1 MDYRKLDLN
10 LLVVLDALLEERGV
24 HATARRL
31 HMSQPNVSFAL
42 GKLRHF
48 FHDELLVRIGNAM
61 HPTPMGDRLRE
72 PVRRILET
80 VDAELLGLPV
90 FDPLGSER
98 CFSISTSDIG
108 ELVFLPTLLKVLK
121 DRAPRT
127 TLRCHSMPPHELERA
142 MADGMVDI
150 ALGYFPDLQGSSFLC
165 QTLFD
170 HPFSCIV
177 RRDHPGIGDRLS
189 LDQFLGLGHILVS
202 QKGRSQEL
210 VETRMQQLGLSR
222 RIQLQSP
229 HFMSV
234 PLLVAGSDLISTV
247 PHAVGAI
254 FATMAPLKLLAPPFE
269 TPLINLQQF
278 WHRRVHGDPA
288 IVWFRTLI
296 AELFLGRDP
305 SMPKE
310 GAKAQ

>member
-1 MDYRKLDLN
+1 MDYRRLDLN
-10 LLVVLDALLEERGV
+10 LLVVLDTLLEERGV

-31 HMSQPNVSFAL
+31 NMSQPNVSFAL
-42 GKLRHF
+42 GKLRDF
-48 FHDELLVRIGNAM
+48 FKDALLVRIGNAM
-61 HPTPMGDRLRE
+61 HPTPMGDRLRD
-72 PVRRILET
+72 PVRRILEM
-80 VDAELLGLPV
+80 VDAELLGLPG
-90 FDPLGSER
+90 FDPLASTR

-108 ELVFLPTLLKVLK
+108 ELVFLPTLLEVLK
-121 DRAPRT
+121 SRAPNT
-127 TLRCHSMPPHELERA
+127 IIRCHSMPPQELERA
-142 MADGMVDI
+142 MADGVVDL
-150 ALGYFPDLQGSSFLC
+150 ALGYFPDLQGSNFLC

-177 RRDHPGIGDRLS
+177 RRDHPDIGDSIS

-247 PHAVGAI
+247 PHAVASI
-254 FATMAPLKLLAPPFE
+254 FATMAPLKLLSPPFE

-278 WHRRVHGDPA
+278 WHRRVDRDPA
-288 IVWFRTLI
+288 VLWLRALV
-296 AELFLGRDP
+296 AELFLGHDP
-305 SMPKE
+305 SLAREQPLSS
-310 GAKAQ
+310 

>member
-1 MDYRKLDLN
+1 
-10 LLVVLDALLEERGV
+10 
-24 HATARRL
+24 
-31 HMSQPNVSFAL
+31 
-42 GKLRHF
+42 
-48 FHDELLVRIGNAM
+48 
-61 HPTPMGDRLRE
+61 
-72 PVRRILET
+72 
-80 VDAELLGLPV
+80 
-90 FDPLGSER
+90 
-98 CFSISTSDIG
+98 
-108 ELVFLPTLLKVLK
+108 
-121 DRAPRT
+121 
-127 TLRCHSMPPHELERA
+127 
-142 MADGMVDI
+142 MADGVVDI

-177 RRDHPGIGDRLS
+177 RRDHPTIGERLS

-247 PHAVGAI
+247 PHAVAAI
-254 FATMAPLKLLAPPFE
+254 LATMAPLKLLPPPFE
-269 TPLINLQQF
+269 TPLISLRQF
-278 WHRRVHGDPA
+278 WHRRVDGDPA
-288 IVWFRTLI
+288 IIWFRTLI

-305 SMPKE
+305 SIPPDNATKR
-310 GAKAQ
+310 